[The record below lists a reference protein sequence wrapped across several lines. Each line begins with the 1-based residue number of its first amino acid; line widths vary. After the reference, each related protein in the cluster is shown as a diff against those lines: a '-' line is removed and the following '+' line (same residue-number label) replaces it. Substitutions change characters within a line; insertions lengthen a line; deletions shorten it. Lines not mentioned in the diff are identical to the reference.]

1 MTMKTVQVAA
11 VVLGVIVS
19 MPIANAQSNIR
30 IPPGLKFYNLKC
42 SVAANTDFSNSI
54 TLSNI
59 GSGDVPKNTKV
70 HWNITAPQFPND
82 GDYTF
87 VAGLAGK
94 SSVSIDT
101 KLATPTGTPCEVKV
115 VK

>member
-1 MTMKTVQVAA
+1 M
-11 VVLGVIVS
+11 GVIAS
-19 MPIANAQSNIR
+19 MPNANAQGI
-30 IPPGLKFYNLKC
+30 IQFPPGLKLYNLKC
-42 SVAANTDFSNSI
+42 SVGGNTDFSNSI

-59 GSGDVPKNTKV
+59 GLGAVPKNTKV
-70 HWNITAPQFPND
+70 HWSITALQFPNE

-94 SSVSIDT
+94 SSVSIDS